1 MIKNAWMLLLM
12 AGLTALLMILTAA
25 GSDAVREPIRDLD
38 FDGMDDDWEGA
49 NGLDNTTNDAN
60 GDLDDD
66 GATNIEEYHSYDN
79 PADETDS
86 KMVRDNRTL
95 VFIGVALCMGIAAIS
110 SSIGIGIVGA
120 GAAGVTAERPD
131 KFGRLIIYQ
140 AVPMTQ
146 GIYGLLLA
154 ILMLNFTGL
163 AGPEIA
169 VLKSPY
175 VGWGALAIGIVIAL
189 SSVSAIAQG
198 ITAESAGAA
207 FGRNNSVFGKGVI
220 YAVMSETMAIFGVLV
235 AIFLLLA
242 SGML

>member
-1 MIKNAWMLLLM
+1 MNGKAWIVPLIAGLNALLL
-12 AGLTALLMILTAA
+12 LTGANA
-25 GSDAVREPIRDLD
+25 DAVREPKRDLD

-60 GDLDDD
+60 GDLDND
-66 GATNIEEYHSYDN
+66 GSTNIEEFHHYDN
-79 PADETDS
+79 PNDETDS
-86 KMVRDNRTL
+86 KVVRDNRAL

-140 AVPMTQ
+140 AIPMTQ